1 MDAKIDR
8 LIELSYEL
16 EGLLLLAKNKK
27 ENQQQIVTLAKAKLN
42 TLETAFAD
50 LVVIDQA
57 DDVIVES
64 TIEFSKSKI
73 DEVCSTDNREAIE
86 ECEIDSSEIESE
98 SNNNEENIIPIS
110 YDSSRSLKQ
119 FFTINDKFR
128 FRRELFGNS
137 DTDFT
142 DTLNLLS
149 AMSSIAEVQDYLI
162 SDLEWDINNE
172 DVKEF
177 TAIIEAY
184 FKSRVKE

>member
-50 LVVIDQA
+50 LVVIDQD

-64 TIEFSKSKI
+64 TVEFSESKI
-73 DEVCSTDNREAIE
+73 DEVCSTDNSVSI
-86 ECEIDSSEIESE
+86 ECEIDSSETESE
-98 SNNNEENIIPIS
+98 CDNNDENIIPIS
-110 YDSSRSLKQ
+110 YDYSRSLKQ

-137 DTDFT
+137 DSAFA
-142 DTLNLLS
+142 DTMNILS
-149 AMSSIAEVQDYLI
+149 AMSSLAEVQDYLAN
-162 SDLEWDINNE
+162 DLEWDLNNE
-172 DVKEF
+172 EVTEF